1 MQQGRRGPT
10 NRAVLVPEVS
20 LLLQVLGPW
29 MALCHI
35 GSEMTVTN
43 DSNGTS
49 DNGEIDLSHHLSGE
63 ARIRVA
69 NPSKDILRVISEC
82 PVTDLIS
89 MANGDPHH
97 SLYPIRQI
105 MYEVPSVQ
113 DAPDPVTSWRNN
125 SGLTHIMRSY
135 KDQECALSI
144 RDAFPYSRAAGIKQC
159 RDVVTDF
166 TKLIFAPPNHHVI
179 LTLGNSDGVA
189 KVFRLFGEKGDHFL
203 TDEFSYTGM
212 TNCPLPYG
220 VKWVG
225 VKMDSG
231 GIIPEELERVL
242 VNWDEVKSG
251 RRPHVLY
258 IVPVG
263 QNPTG
268 STLSAD
274 RRKKVYSIAQTWD
287 LIIIEDDPYYFL
299 QYDIPQTNCAPT
311 DTDESIKNFRST
323 LIPTFLSMDVD
334 GRVLRTDT
342 FSKVLAPGMRLGW
355 ITSNKLFHQ
364 KLADF
369 TDSSSQPPHA
379 FGQIFVTEMLSE
391 NGWKVEG
398 FCRWLK
404 SLRLDYQSRR
414 DFLLDV
420 FRREVEPTGYA
431 GAKCPEAGMFVWIEV
446 FFEKHPRFV
455 REQYSGDS
463 PVVARTNT
471 EHLLKE
477 LFERLMNS
485 QGVVFIPA
493 STFAIP
499 ENPLWVESDGHVPL
513 SDRTRF
519 LRATFAG
526 TEDTIEKGMIR
537 LGKGLRE
544 FFQN

>member
-1 MQQGRRGPT
+1 MEEPQ
-10 NRAVLVPEVS
+10 
-20 LLLQVLGPW
+20 
-29 MALCHI
+29 I
-35 GSEMTVTN
+35 
-43 DSNGTS
+43 DSNGI
-49 DNGEIDLSHHLSGE
+49 DNRDIQVDLSHHLSGE
-63 ARIRVA
+63 ARDRIA
-69 NPSKDILRVISEC
+69 NPLKDILRVISEC

-97 SLYPIRQI
+97 SLYPFRQI

-113 DAPDPVTSWRNN
+113 DASDPVTSWRNN
-125 SGLTHIMRSY
+125 SGLAQIIRSY

-144 RDAFPYSRAAGIKQC
+144 RDAFPYSRAAGLKQC
-159 RDVVTDF
+159 RDVLTDF
-166 TKLIFAPPNHHVI
+166 TKLIFAPPNHYVT
-179 LTLGNSDGVA
+179 LTLGNSDGIT

-203 TDEFSYTGM
+203 TDEFSFPSM
-212 TNCPLPYG
+212 TNSPLAYG

-242 VNWDEVKSG
+242 VKWDEVKSG

-258 IVPVG
+258 IIPVG

-268 STLSAD
+268 STLSVD
-274 RRKKVYSIAQTWD
+274 RRKKIYAIAQRWD

-299 QYDIPQTNCAPT
+299 QYDIPQTNCAPA
-311 DTDESIKNFRST
+311 DPDEFIKNFRST

-334 GRVLRTDT
+334 GRVLRIDT

-355 ITSNKLFHQ
+355 ITSNKLFHL
-364 KLADF
+364 KLADY
-369 TDSSSQPPHA
+369 TDSSTQPPHA
-379 FGQIFVTEMLSE
+379 FGQMFVTEMLSE

-404 SLRLDYQSRR
+404 SLCSDYQSRR

-420 FRREVEPTGYA
+420 FRREVESTGYA
-431 GAKCPEAGMFVWIEV
+431 GVNCPEAGMFVWIEV

-455 REQYSGDS
+455 CEQYSGGS

-477 LFERLMNS
+477 LFERLMNT
-485 QGVVFIPA
+485 QGVVFIPS

-519 LRATFAG
+519 LRATFGG
-526 TEDTIEKGMIR
+526 TEDIIEKGMIR

-544 FFQN
+544 FFQD